1 MHFNV
6 TFDLGP
12 NIGKPRS
19 KCYFDIQAGA
29 KYRKTEIKMLFAI
42 VGPKNKSQNAFWHL
56 SLDEITQILGKMLF

>member
-6 TFDLGP
+6 TFKLGP

-29 KYRKTEIKMLFAI
+29 KYRKTEIKMLFVI
-42 VGPKNKSQNAFWHL
+42 LGPKNESQNALWH
-56 SLDEITQILGKMLF
+56 